1 MNIII
6 LGPPGAGKGTQAKMF
21 VEKFGI
27 PHISTGDMFRAAI
40 NQKTELGLKAKVV
53 MDAGQLVP
61 DKITIGIV
69 RERLAEPDCEQGFLL
84 DGFPRNIPQAD
95 ALNEILAGLN
105 QTLDAVVNIEVPNDV
120 LMPRMTGRR
129 ICRECGA
136 SYHIEFN
143 PPKKPSQCDLCT
155 GELYQRSD
163 DSEKTVAN
171 RLVVYGQQ
179 TEPLVTYYLH
189 RGLLKTINGNQ
200 SMQEVFDDICRS
212 LKGKKV
218 DFKNRNIM

>member
-6 LGPPGAGKGTQAKMF
+6 LGPPGAGKGTQAKML

-40 NQKTELGLKAKVV
+40 KQGTELGLKAKAV

-61 DKITIGIV
+61 DELTIGIV

-84 DGFPRNIPQAD
+84 DGFPRTIPQAD
-95 ALNEILAGLN
+95 ALAEILTGLN
-105 QTLDAVVNIEVPNDV
+105 RSLDAAINIEVPNDV

-129 ICRECGA
+129 ICRQCGA

-143 PPKKPSQCDLCT
+143 PPKQPGKCDLCT

-163 DSEKTVAN
+163 DSEETVAN
-171 RLVVYGQQ
+171 RLVVYAQQ

-200 SMQEVFDDICRS
+200 SLQEVFDDICQS
-212 LKGKKV
+212 LKV
-218 DFKNRNIM
+218 H